1 MLIQLAWKSLINR
14 KLTTL
19 LTLAS
24 IACSVGLLLA
34 VEQVRTGARDAFANT
49 ISGTDLIVG
58 ARSGSINLL
67 LYTVFRIGNA
77 TNNVSY
83 EAYEHFSTHRAVEW
97 AIPYSLGDSH
107 KGFRVVGTTNAF
119 YEHYRYYGDRE
130 VLFAEGTPT
139 DGIFDMVLGSDV
151 ARALGYRMGQKITLS
166 HGMTE
171 AVGGAAGH
179 DDKPF
184 TVTGILAKTGT
195 PIDRSLYISLYG
207 MEAIHVDWQEGAPPM
222 IGEEVPASAITKERL
237 AIKNVT
243 AFLLRAKRRI
253 DSLRLQREINTY
265 EAEPLLAIL
274 PGVTLAELWNIV
286 GYAEDALRVVSI
298 LVVVVGFL
306 GMLVAIYTTLEERR
320 REMAILRAVGLGQA
334 KIGTLLVMESG
345 FLTVVGSVLGVAL
358 VYGVAFVS
366 QPIIEQHFG
375 LYLPIRPPGEM
386 EFLYLGCL
394 WLAGLFLGAIPAW
407 KAYRNSLADGLSIR
421 L

>member
-1 MLIQLAWKSLINR
+1 MLIHLAWKSLLNR

-24 IACSVGLLLA
+24 ISFSVGLLLA

-83 EAYEHFSTHRAVEW
+83 EAYQHFARHKAVAW
-97 AIPYSLGDSH
+97 TIPYSLGDSH
-107 KGFRVVGTTNAF
+107 KGYRVVGTTEAF

-130 VLFAEGTPT
+130 VNFAEGKRP
-139 DGIFDMVLGSDV
+139 DGVFDVALGSDV
-151 ARALGYRMGQKITLS
+151 ARALGYKLGDKITLS
-166 HGMTE
+166 HGMSE

-195 PIDRSLYISLYG
+195 PIDRSLYITLYG
-207 MEAIHVDWQEGAPPM
+207 MEALHIDWQEGAPPM
-222 IGEEVPASAITKERL
+222 LGEEIPASEIQPESL
-237 AIKNVT
+237 EIKNIT
-243 AFLLRAKRRI
+243 SFLLRAHRRI
-253 DSLRLQREINTY
+253 DSLRLQREVNDY
-265 EAEPLLAIL
+265 RGEPLMAIL
-274 PGVTLAELWNIV
+274 PGVTLAELWSVV

-298 LVVVVGFL
+298 IVVIVGFL
-306 GMLVAIYTTLEERR
+306 GMLVALYTTLEERR
-320 REMAILRAVGLGQA
+320 REMAILRAVGLGQS
-334 KIGTLLVMESG
+334 KISMLLIMESG
-345 FLTVVGSVLGVAL
+345 LLTFAGSLLGICL
-358 VYGVAFVS
+358 LYGAAFVA
-366 QPIIEQHFG
+366 QPIVEQHFG
-375 LYLPIRPPGEM
+375 IYIPIRALGST

-394 WLAGLFLGAIPAW
+394 WVAGLLIGIVPAR

>member
-1 MLIQLAWKSLINR
+1 MLLHLAWKSLLNR

-58 ARSGSINLL
+58 GRSGSINLL
-67 LYTVFRIGNA
+67 LYSVFRIGNA

-83 EAYEHFSTHRAVEW
+83 EAYQHFANHRAVEW
-97 AIPYSLGDSH
+97 TIPYSLGDSH
-107 KGFRVVGTTNAF
+107 KGYRVVGTTSAF
-119 YEHYRYYGDRE
+119 YEHYRYYGDRK
-130 VLFAEGTPT
+130 VLFASGAPT
-139 DGIFDMVLGSDV
+139 EGIFDVVLGSDA
-151 ARALGYRMGQKITLS
+151 ARVLGYKMGDKITLS

-222 IGEEVPASAITKERL
+222 IGEEIAASEISKDRL
-237 AIKNVT
+237 EIHNVT

-253 DSLRLQREINTY
+253 DSLRLQREVNTY
-265 EAEPLLAIL
+265 AAEPLMAIL

-286 GYAEDALRVVSI
+286 GYAEDALRIVSV
-298 LVVVVGFL
+298 LVVIVGFL

-320 REMAILRAVGLGQA
+320 REMAILRAVGVGQA
-334 KIGTLLVMESG
+334 KIATLLIMESG
-345 FLTVVGSVLGVAL
+345 LLTVVGSLLGISL
-358 VYGVAFVS
+358 VYGAAFAA
-366 QPIIEQHFG
+366 QPLIEQHFG
-375 LYLPIRPPGEM
+375 LYLPIRALGQVEY
-386 EFLYLGCL
+386 LYLICL
-394 WLAGLFLGAIPAW
+394 WLAGFALGVVPAW

>member
-1 MLIQLAWKSLINR
+1 MLIQLAWKSLLNR

-24 IACSVGLLLA
+24 ISFSVGLLLA

-83 EAYEHFSTHRAVEW
+83 EAYEHFSNHRAVAW
-97 AIPYSLGDSH
+97 TIPYSLGDSH
-107 KGFRVVGTTNAF
+107 RGYRVIGTTSAF

-130 VLFAEGTPT
+130 VQFQLGSQP
-139 DGIFDMVLGSDV
+139 DGIFDVALGSDV
-151 ARALGYRMGQKITLS
+151 ARALGYQIGDKITLS

-171 AVGGAAGH
+171 SVGGAAGH

-184 TVTGILAKTGT
+184 TVTGVLAKTGT
-195 PIDRSLYISLYG
+195 PIDRSLYITLYG
-207 MEAIHVDWQEGAPPM
+207 MEALHIDWQDGAPPM
-222 IGEEVPASAITKERL
+222 LGEEIPADQIDSEGLK
-237 AIKNVT
+237 IKSIT
-243 AFLLRAKRRI
+243 AFLLRANRRI
-253 DSLRLQREINTY
+253 DSLRLQREVNDY
-265 EAEPLLAIL
+265 RGEPLMAIL
-274 PGVTLAELWNIV
+274 PGVTLAELWNVV
-286 GYAEDALRVVSI
+286 GYAEDAMRVVSVI
-298 LVVVVGFL
+298 VVIVGFL

-320 REMAILRAVGLGQA
+320 REMAILRAVGLGQS
-334 KIGTLLVMESG
+334 KISALLIMESAL
-345 FLTVVGSVLGVAL
+345 LTFVGSLLGSAL
-358 VYGVAFVS
+358 VYGSAFVALAFV
-366 QPIIEQHFG
+366 ETDFG
-375 LYLPIRPPGEM
+375 IYIPIRALGEV
-386 EFLYLGCL
+386 ELIYLGCL
-394 WLAGLFLGAIPAW
+394 WVAGLLIGVVPAW

>member
-1 MLIQLAWKSLINR
+1 MLMQLAWKSLLNR

-58 ARSGSINLL
+58 GRSGSINLL

-83 EAYEHFSTHRAVEW
+83 ETYQHFAKHRAVEW
-97 AIPYSLGDSH
+97 TIPYSLGDSH

-119 YEHYRYYGDRE
+119 YEHYRYYGDRKVE
-130 VLFAEGTPT
+130 FADGAPT
-139 DGIFDMVLGSDV
+139 EGIFDVVLGSDV
-151 ARALGYRMGQKITLS
+151 ARALGYKLGDKITLS

-195 PIDRSLYISLYG
+195 PIDRSVYISLYG

-222 IGEEVPASAITKERL
+222 LGEEVPASQVTKDNLE
-237 AIKNVT
+237 IKTVT

-253 DSLRLQREINTY
+253 DSLRLQREVNTF
-265 EAEPLLAIL
+265 EREPLMAIL

-286 GYAEDALRVVSI
+286 GYAEDALRVVSV
-298 LVVVVGFL
+298 LVVIVGFL

-320 REMAILRAVGLGQA
+320 REMAILRAVGLGQQ
-334 KIGTLLVMESG
+334 KIATLLIMESG
-345 FLTVVGSVLGVAL
+345 MLTVVGSLLGVAL
-358 VYGVAFVS
+358 VYATAFVA
-366 QPIIEQHFG
+366 QPLIEQHFG
-375 LYLPIRPPGEM
+375 IYLPIRPLGQVEAI
-386 EFLYLGCL
+386 YLGCL
-394 WLAGLFLGAIPAW
+394 WAAGFALGAVPAW
-407 KAYRNSLADGLSIR
+407 KAYRNSLADGLSVR